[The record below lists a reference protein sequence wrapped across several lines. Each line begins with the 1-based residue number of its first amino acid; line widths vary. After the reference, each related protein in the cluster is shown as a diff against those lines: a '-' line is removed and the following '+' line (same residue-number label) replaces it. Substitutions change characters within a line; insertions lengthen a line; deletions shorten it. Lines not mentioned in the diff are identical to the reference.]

1 MLRQL
6 NDSQRV
12 AVEYLDGPSLVIAGA
27 GSGKTRVLTYK
38 IAYLLQQGYK
48 PWSILAL
55 TFTNKAAREMKSRIG
70 QLVGD
75 DYAKYLQ
82 MGTFH
87 SVFLRI
93 LRYECQHIGFASG
106 FTIYDESDSRSL
118 IKNIIKEMKLDDK
131 VYKPATI
138 QGHISMAKNR
148 LIDEVAYPQHATLME
163 RDRNA
168 RLPQTH
174 SIFTAYAERCRQANA
189 MDFDDLLLLT
199 FKLFRDHEEIRRRYA
214 ERFQFVLVDEY
225 QDTNHA
231 QQAIVWQ
238 LTKENQR
245 LCVVGDDAQS
255 IYAFR
260 GANLDNML
268 DFQKHYPQY
277 RLFKMERNYRSTQRI
292 VEAANSLISH
302 NQRQIRKEVYSKNDV
317 GKNLIYHEC
326 VSDDEEALLVCRDIK
341 TIMRKDKADY
351 NDFAVLYRT
360 HAQSRKFEEQMRKLN
375 IPYCIY
381 GGLSFYQRKEVK
393 DVIAYMRLVANP
405 NDEEAFRRIVNYP
418 TRGIGNTTVDKI
430 VQMALQHGVSLWHI
444 ADNAEQYHLNV
455 NNGTLQKIK
464 DFCALIKGFMD
475 IAKDGN
481 VSEVGEQ
488 IVNRSGIM
496 KEIKSDNSVEGM
508 ARQENLQELLNSIH
522 EFVDNRQ
529 EEGMGEN
536 IALIDFLQEVALIT
550 DLESAD
556 DEQSK
561 VSLMTVHSAKGLEFP
576 YVFVVG
582 LDENIFP
589 SQMAMDSIREMEEE
603 RRLLYVAITRAE
615 KRCFLTS
622 AKNRYRYGKAEFFVP
637 SRFLRDIDPNL
648 IEKVIDGLPVKQQ
661 NYSATRR
668 AYLAD
673 LRHDAAEP
681 WGPDNHP
688 HTNRYSRWQ
697 NANPVA
703 NQFRADPKMKQ
714 TTPPKGFVKVTPS
727 VPSASNLPT
736 NTANGNVYEG
746 NIIEHSRFG
755 KGRVLRVEGSG
766 DNAKITVQ
774 FEHVGT
780 KQLLIK
786 FARFKIIG

>member
-75 DYAKYLQ
+75 DNAKYLQ

-93 LRYECQHIGFASG
+93 LRYECQHIGFVSG

-138 QGHISMAKNR
+138 QGHISMAKNH

-199 FKLFRDHEEIRRRYA
+199 FKLFRDHEEIRKRYA

-268 DFQKHYPQY
+268 DFQKHYPQC
-277 RLFKMERNYRSTQRI
+277 RLFKLERNYRSTQRI

-302 NQRQIRKEVYSKNDV
+302 NQRQIHKEVYSKNDV
-317 GKNLIYHEC
+317 GKNLTYHEC
-326 VSDDEEALLVCRDIK
+326 VSDDEEAILVCRDLK
-341 TIMRKDKADY
+341 AIMRKDKADY

-375 IPYCIY
+375 IPYRIY

-430 VQMALQHGVSLWHI
+430 IQMALQHGASLWHI
-444 ADNAEQYHLNV
+444 ADNAEQYQLNV

-464 DFCALIKGFMD
+464 DFCVLIKGFME
-475 IAKDGN
+475 IAQNEN
-481 VSEVGEQ
+481 VSVVGEQ
-488 IVNRSGIM
+488 IISRSGIM
-496 KEIKSDNSVEGM
+496 KEIMSDNSVEGI

-536 IALIDFLQEVALIT
+536 VALIDFLQEVALIT

-648 IEKVIDGLPVKQQ
+648 IEKVVDGLPVKQQ

-688 HTNRYSRWQ
+688 NTNSYSRWQ

-703 NQFRADPKMKQ
+703 NQFRADPKPKQ
-714 TTPPKGFVKVTPS
+714 TTPPRGFVKVTPNGT
-727 VPSASNLPT
+727 ATSNTLS
-736 NTANGNVYEG
+736 NTADLNVHEG

-774 FEHVGT
+774 FDHVGT

>member
-75 DYAKYLQ
+75 DNAKYLQ

-93 LRYECQHIGFASG
+93 LRYECQHIGFVSG

-131 VYKPATI
+131 VYKPVTI
-138 QGHISMAKNR
+138 QGHISMAKNH

-268 DFQKHYPQY
+268 DFQKHYPQC
-277 RLFKMERNYRSTQRI
+277 RLFKLERNYRSTQRI

-317 GKNLIYHEC
+317 GKNLTYHEC

-341 TIMRKDKADY
+341 TIVRKDKADY

-375 IPYCIY
+375 IPYRIY

-405 NDEEAFRRIVNYP
+405 DDEEAFRRIVNYP

-430 VQMALQHGVSLWHI
+430 VQIALQHGVSLWHI

-464 DFCALIKGFMD
+464 DFCALIKEFMEITQD
-475 IAKDGN
+475 EN

-496 KEIKSDNSVEGM
+496 KEIMSDNSVEGM

-529 EEGMGEN
+529 EEGMVEN

-648 IEKVIDGLPVKQQ
+648 IEKVVDGLPVKQQ

-688 HTNRYSRWQ
+688 NTNSCSRWQ

-703 NQFRADPKMKQ
+703 NQFRADPKPKQ
-714 TTPPKGFVKVTPS
+714 TTPPRGFVKVTPNGT
-727 VPSASNLPT
+727 ATSNTLS
-736 NTANGNVYEG
+736 NTADLNVHEG

-774 FEHVGT
+774 FDHVGT